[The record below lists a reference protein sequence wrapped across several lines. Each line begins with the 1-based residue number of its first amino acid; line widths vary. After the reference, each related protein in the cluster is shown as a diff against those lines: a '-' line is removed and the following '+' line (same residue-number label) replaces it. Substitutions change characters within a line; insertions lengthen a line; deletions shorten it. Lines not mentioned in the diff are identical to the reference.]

1 MSKREIRKLT
11 DFPEMVE
18 NPFINELVVPQKSKT
33 NVIATKNGGAILNMN
48 TGQIDDDTLFLAQR
62 KVLDKE
68 PFIKLFQSQ
77 LKALFGLTQ
86 AGVRVFGY
94 FMEQSTFGD
103 KVEFN
108 LQDCLNFTGYNSKD
122 SVFRGLA
129 ELLENDFIARTNK
142 TYFYYINPQIFY
154 KGDRIVLVTE
164 YRRKRKNQNVPLN
177 QSALNFENPSDPY
190 VSSPV
195 TSTTII

>member
-1 MSKREIRKLT
+1 MAKKELRKLT
-11 DFPEMVE
+11 DFPEMEE
-18 NPFINELVVPQKSKT
+18 NPFINELVVPQRTKT
-33 NVIATKNGGAILNMN
+33 NVIATKNGGAVLNLS

-68 PFIKLFQSQ
+68 PFIKLFQNQ
-77 LKALFGLTQ
+77 LKSLFGLTQ

-108 LQDCLNFTGYNSKD
+108 LQDCLSFTEYNSKD

-129 ELLENDFIARTNK
+129 ELLDNDFIARTNK

-164 YRRKRKNQNVPLN
+164 YRKKRKNESLPNN
-177 QSALNFENPSDPY
+177 QSLLNFDNPEQPY
-190 VSSPV
+190 NWL
-195 TSTTII
+195 